1 MKSGSATG
9 LLVRHAGGEIVYDTT
24 SFRTEDKTG
33 VLLIFSD
40 PSQKQLLA
48 AYNGTAWYSA
58 EFVEEVLPDGESK
71 DSVEADRALRSP

>member
-1 MKSGSATG
+1 MNSGAATG

-33 VLLIFSD
+33 VLLIFAD

-58 EFVEEVLPDGESK
+58 EFVEEVPADGESE
-71 DSVEADRALRSP
+71 DCVEAERTLRSP